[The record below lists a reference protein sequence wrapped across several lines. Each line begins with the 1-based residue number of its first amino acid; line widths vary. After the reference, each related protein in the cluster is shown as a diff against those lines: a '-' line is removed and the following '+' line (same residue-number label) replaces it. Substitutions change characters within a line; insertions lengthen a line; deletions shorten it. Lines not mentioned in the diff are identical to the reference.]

1 MGSPRAAL
9 IAPSIPASARR
20 VSGGTSAK
28 RRTLS
33 AFTPGRPEVEPG
45 AGEARRLIETQVV
58 EALPAE
64 LESALL
70 EIAEGK
76 AHTAVAWET

>member
-1 MGSPRAAL
+1 VRQQ
-9 IAPSIPASARR
+9 ARR
-20 VSGGTSAK
+20 
-28 RRTLS
+28 
-33 AFTPGRPEVEPG
+33 
-45 AGEARRLIETQVV
+45 EARRLIETHEV

-76 AHTAVAWET
+76 ARRAVA

>member
-1 MGSPRAAL
+1 
-9 IAPSIPASARR
+9 
-20 VSGGTSAK
+20 
-28 RRTLS
+28 
-33 AFTPGRPEVEPG
+33 VEPG